1 MLCFTGTY
9 SSTSENYTF
18 EIVPSAEGA
27 AVYEAFCLLPG
38 EGIVPAGS
46 VDGIP
51 YYLEVDAEPVAVIE
65 PEPEPE
71 PVEEEKPKKK
81 KKNEPE
87 PVLPTQY
94 ITYRIPAMC
103 QVRLSDGEK
112 TLAELR
118 LPVYQLG
125 IEEQYPIYN

>member
-1 MLCFTGTY
+1 ML
-9 SSTSENYTF
+9 
-18 EIVPSAEGA
+18 PS
-27 AVYEAFCLLPG
+27 
-38 EGIVPAGS
+38 
-46 VDGIP
+46 
-51 YYLEVDAEPVAVIE
+51 
-65 PEPEPE
+65 
-71 PVEEEKPKKK
+71 
-81 KKNEPE
+81 
-87 PVLPTQY
+87 QY